1 MIKIDDCIIEG
12 TCDLHSRE
20 VKKLIAMEE
29 LGELIQAIS
38 KGRRD
43 ELTNG
48 FISHEHHKNE
58 MEEVADV
65 LLMCR
70 ALMYL
75 DGLDED
81 IVQAW
86 VDYKQ
91 KRQMFR
97 DYITMHKD
105 GIPDEIDK
113 LTTKV
118 YSMFGLTP
126 EIMNGTADEQTMLNY
141 YSRKCK
147 EVYDAYNGDEAK
159 IKNDVP
165 QI

>member
-1 MIKIDDCIIEG
+1 MIKIDDNIIEG
-12 TCDLHSRE
+12 MCDLHSRE

-43 ELTNG
+43 ELTSG
-48 FISHEHHKNE
+48 VISHEHHANE

-65 LLMCR
+65 LLICKS
-70 ALMYL
+70 LMYL

-81 IVQAW
+81 IIQAW

-91 KRQMFR
+91 RRQMFR
-97 DYITMHKD
+97 DYQFFKKADMY
-105 GIPDEIDK
+105 PDDDPTQIGDHQE
-113 LTTKV
+113 LAS
-118 YSMFGLTP
+118 YFL
-126 EIMNGTADEQTMLNY
+126 
-141 YSRKCK
+141 KCK
-147 EVYDAYNGDEAK
+147 EVFDEYNGDEAK
-159 IKNDVP
+159 VKDDVP

>member
-1 MIKIDDCIIEG
+1 MIKIDNSIIEG
-12 TCDLHSRE
+12 ICDMHSRE

-38 KGRRD
+38 KSRRD

-48 FISHEHHKNE
+48 FISHEHHANE

-65 LLMCR
+65 LLICKS
-70 ALMYL
+70 LMYL

-81 IVQAW
+81 IIQAW

-97 DYITMHKD
+97 DYQLFRKADMY
-105 GIPDEIDK
+105 PDDDPTQIGDYQE
-113 LTTKV
+113 LAS
-118 YSMFGLTP
+118 YFL
-126 EIMNGTADEQTMLNY
+126 
-141 YSRKCK
+141 KCK
-147 EVYDAYNGDEAK
+147 EVYDEYGGDEAK
-159 IKNDVP
+159 VKNDVP

>member
-1 MIKIDDCIIEG
+1 MIKIDNSIIEG
-12 TCDLHSRE
+12 TCDMHSRE

-38 KGRRD
+38 KSRRD

-48 FISHEHHKNE
+48 FISHKHHANE

-65 LLMCR
+65 LLICKS
-70 ALMYL
+70 LMYL

-97 DYITMHKD
+97 DYITMNKD
-105 GIPDEIDK
+105 G
-113 LTTKV
+113 V
-118 YSMFGLTP
+118 P
-126 EIMNGTADEQTMLNY
+126 EDCTREY
-141 YSRKCK
+141 YRKCK
-147 EVYDAYNGDEAK
+147 EVYNAYGGNEELL
-159 IKNDVP
+159 KNNVP

>member
-1 MIKIDDCIIEG
+1 MIKIDDSIIEG

-48 FISHEHHKNE
+48 FIFHKHHTNE
-58 MEEVADV
+58 IEEVADV

-70 ALMYL
+70 SLMYI

-105 GIPDEIDK
+105 GIPEDCTSE
-113 LTTKV
+113 
-118 YSMFGLTP
+118 
-126 EIMNGTADEQTMLNY
+126 Y
-141 YSRKCK
+141 YSKCK
-147 EVYDAYNGDEAK
+147 EVYDEYGGDEAK
-159 IKNDVP
+159 VKDDVP

>member
-1 MIKIDDCIIEG
+1 MIKIDEDANYG
-12 TCDLHSRE
+12 TCNLHSRE

-43 ELTNG
+43 ELTSG
-48 FISHEHHKNE
+48 FISHEHHTNE

-65 LLMCR
+65 LLICKS
-70 ALMYL
+70 LMYL

-81 IVQAW
+81 IIQAW

-91 KRQMFR
+91 RRQMFR
-97 DYITMHKD
+97 DYQSFKKANMY
-105 GIPDEIDK
+105 PDDDPTQIVDHQE
-113 LTTKV
+113 LTS
-118 YSMFGLTP
+118 YFL
-126 EIMNGTADEQTMLNY
+126 
-141 YSRKCK
+141 KCK
-147 EVYDAYNGDEAK
+147 EVFDEYNGDETK
-159 IKNDVP
+159 VKNDVP

>member
-1 MIKIDDCIIEG
+1 MIKINDSIIEG

-43 ELTNG
+43 ELTSG
-48 FISHEHHKNE
+48 FISHEHHTNE

-65 LLMCR
+65 LLMCKS
-70 ALMYL
+70 LMYL

-86 VDYKQ
+86 IDYKQ

-97 DYITMHKD
+97 DYITMNKD
-105 GIPDEIDK
+105 G
-113 LTTKV
+113 V
-118 YSMFGLTP
+118 P
-126 EIMNGTADEQTMLNY
+126 EDCTREY
-141 YSRKCK
+141 YRKCK
-147 EVYDAYNGDEAK
+147 EVYNAYGGNEELL
-159 IKNDVP
+159 KNDVP

>member
-1 MIKIDDCIIEG
+1 MIKIDNSIIEG
-12 TCDLHSRE
+12 TCDMHSRE

-38 KGRRD
+38 KSRRD

-48 FISHEHHKNE
+48 FISHEHHTNE

-70 ALMYL
+70 SLMYI

-86 VDYKQ
+86 IDYKQ

-97 DYITMHKD
+97 DYQTFKQADMY
-105 GIPDEIDK
+105 PDDDP
-113 LTTKV
+113 T
-118 YSMFGLTP
+118 
-126 EIMNGTADEQTMLNY
+126 QTGDYQDLAPY
-141 YSRKCK
+141 FLKCK
-147 EVYDAYNGDEAK
+147 EVYNAYNGDEEK